1 MDGCT
6 EEGGLLISR
15 PERNE
20 GRCYGR
26 RKIEEI
32 ACGCLVFALQSA
44 T

>member
-6 EEGGLLISR
+6 EEGRLLMPR
-15 PERNE
+15 FERNE
-20 GRCYGR
+20 GRCWGR